1 MILMTTSSLPYND
14 LFQNFRIYGDK
25 YEADNTFPYSPQLL
39 GSPWSAMVMRSALSY
54 PQKHKRTL
62 SVAPATD
69 RPHIGRST
77 TISSFDSSKNICNVY
92 NSSANSGPIVDVVIG
107 ERNEQVS
114 TGYSRVSSMTV
125 DQFII
130 GINSST
136 GPQQRYLYIKRD
148 PTWTVTPVVS
158 LAVVCVSKGENIPP
172 SYCVVKSNGKTC
184 DLSRG
189 TKEKT
194 MYLCIK
200 RCMGNPIMDVLLYP
214 PQKRENLRSDFIPL
228 SRTLG
233 GLDADLN
240 LGPNGTSA
248 QLAYR
253 QRLLSVQVI
262 VAST

>member
-1 MILMTTSSLPYND
+1 M
-14 LFQNFRIYGDK
+14 F
-25 YEADNTFPYSPQLL
+25 
-39 GSPWSAMVMRSALSY
+39 
-54 PQKHKRTL
+54 
-62 SVAPATD
+62 
-69 RPHIGRST
+69 RST
-77 TISSFDSSKNICNVY
+77 TISSFGSPKSICDVY
-92 NSSANSGPIVDVVIG
+92 GSSANSGPIVDVVIG

-125 DQFII
+125 DQFIT

-136 GPQQRYLYIKRD
+136 GSQQRYLYIKRD

-158 LAVVCVSKGENIPP
+158 LVVVCVSKGENIPP
-172 SYCVVKSNGKTC
+172 SYCVVKSNSKPC

-189 TKEKT
+189 TKEKK
-194 MYLCIK
+194 YLCMK

-228 SRTLG
+228 SRTLD

-240 LGPNGTSA
+240 LGLNGASV

-253 QRLLSVQVI
+253 QRLLNVQVI